1 VNVAQTSDAT
11 KPLKY
16 YRHFP
21 FDGTHFS
28 FRKTSIEYHLCGCSK
43 ELWGVVVRGFK
54 VNDLNDLTPREY
66 YERQL
71 NATAR
76 EKI

>member
-1 VNVAQTSDAT
+1 MES
-11 KPLKY
+11 
-16 YRHFP
+16 
-21 FDGTHFS
+21 
-28 FRKTSIEYHLCGCSK
+28 HLCGCSK